1 MLTSILGMPKL
12 DRRRLVAWIELWGL
26 YGTSMGLVWDLYGT
40 SLGACGTS
48 LGGCGTSTYYNIFMG
63 PPPEP
68 LLLAALVDH

>member
-1 MLTSILGMPKL
+1 MLTSILGMHKL

-40 SLGACGTS
+40 SLG
-48 LGGCGTSTYYNIFMG
+48 GCGTSTYYNIFMG

>member
-1 MLTSILGMPKL
+1 MLTSILGMHKL
-12 DRRRLVAWIELWGL
+12 DRRRLVAWIELWG
-26 YGTSMGLVWDLYGT
+26 LYGT